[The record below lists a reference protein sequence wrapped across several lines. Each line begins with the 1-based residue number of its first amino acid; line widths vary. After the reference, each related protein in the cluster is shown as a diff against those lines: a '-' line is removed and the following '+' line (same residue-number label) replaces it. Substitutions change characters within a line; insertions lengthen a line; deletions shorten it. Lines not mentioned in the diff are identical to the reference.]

1 MLNTRTSVLNN
12 QSIVGLSVFIIGICL
27 AWQLGNS
34 ISARDL
40 GTLEYTALAFAACV
54 VAVAI
59 LRNWRLGF
67 YFFLVWLLFEDL
79 VRKFLGNNIA
89 IYFAKDVLAGL
100 VYMSFLI
107 DVRKGRANLFR
118 PPFFLFLMLF
128 VWLGVLQVF
137 NPNAPHI
144 LYGLMGFK
152 VYFYYIPL
160 MFIGY
165 ALIRNDE
172 DLRKFLLVN
181 CLLSGVIAMIGIIQA
196 IFGRSFLNPAHL
208 APELAELG
216 DLDKVTPLT
225 QQVLS
230 LPTSVFVS
238 SGRFSL
244 FMILA
249 AILTMGS
256 TGYVLLHTKRSRKL
270 MFLVF
275 GIVEVATLFSG
286 ARGAVVLGV
295 MSVSVLSVG
304 FLWGAPWRW
313 QQAHRM
319 VTAIRRSFI
328 VAVLGLTAI
337 ILIFPEQAGSR
348 IAFYA
353 ETLSPNSSAY
363 QLGNRS
369 WSYPIYNLELAFTN
383 PNWILGNGIG
393 TGSLGTQYIARILR
407 TPLQTVNVEEGF
419 GLLIVEMGIIAP
431 FLWILWSAALLYYSW
446 KVVRGLRETRFFPI
460 AFAICWYSFVLLY
473 VLTYGSLAS
482 FQNYIS
488 NMYLWLLIGVLFK
501 LPIILAASP
510 DPLITSRNPR
520 QRRGFSF

>member
-1 MLNTRTSVLNN
+1 
-12 QSIVGLSVFIIGICL
+12 
-27 AWQLGNS
+27 
-34 ISARDL
+34 
-40 GTLEYTALAFAACV
+40 
-54 VAVAI
+54 
-59 LRNWRLGF
+59 
-67 YFFLVWLLFEDL
+67 
-79 VRKFLGNNIA
+79 
-89 IYFAKDVLAGL
+89 
-100 VYMSFLI
+100 
-107 DVRKGRANLFR
+107 
-118 PPFFLFLMLF
+118 
-128 VWLGVLQVF
+128 
-137 NPNAPHI
+137 
-144 LYGLMGFK
+144 
-152 VYFYYIPL
+152 
-160 MFIGY
+160 
-165 ALIRNDE
+165 
-172 DLRKFLLVN
+172 
-181 CLLSGVIAMIGIIQA
+181 
-196 IFGRSFLNPAHL
+196 
-208 APELAELG
+208 
-216 DLDKVTPLT
+216 
-225 QQVLS
+225 
-230 LPTSVFVS
+230 
-238 SGRFSL
+238 
-244 FMILA
+244 
-249 AILTMGS
+249 
-256 TGYVLLHTKRSRKL
+256 
-270 MFLVF
+270 
-275 GIVEVATLFSG
+275 
-286 ARGAVVLGV
+286 
-295 MSVSVLSVG
+295 
-304 FLWGAPWRW
+304 
-313 QQAHRM
+313 M